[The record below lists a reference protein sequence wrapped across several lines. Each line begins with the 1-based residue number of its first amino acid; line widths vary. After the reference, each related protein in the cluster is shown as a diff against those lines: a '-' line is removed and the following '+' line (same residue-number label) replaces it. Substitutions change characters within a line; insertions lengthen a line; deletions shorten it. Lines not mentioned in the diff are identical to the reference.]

1 MSAYLRHFEL
11 TEAPFSKEIADGDL
25 WMPPSKEELV
35 AELEEA
41 MSERASVM
49 LVGEPGVGKTSVLRA
64 LRARLSTSNFR
75 LTYCHNATLGKRDFY
90 RQLCIALGLRPV
102 ASAGG
107 LFSAVS
113 SHVEELARERQ
124 TPVFLLDEAHL
135 MQQDL
140 LNNLHILLNYEWDS
154 KALLSLVMVGLPE
167 LQDRL
172 RLRHNRSLYTR
183 IHYRLHVGS
192 TTVEDTEAY
201 LLYRLK
207 RADCERPVFA
217 DDAVAMLH
225 ESAGACLRELDRLAT
240 ASLKSASRRK
250 KKLVDRSVVAS
261 IAAVPDDD

>member
-11 TEAPFSKEIADGDL
+11 TEAPFSKEIADDDL
-25 WMPPSKEELV
+25 WMPPSKTDLV
-35 AELEEA
+35 EELEEA
-41 MSERASVM
+41 TSERASVM

-113 SHVEELARERQ
+113 THVEELARERQ

-140 LNNLHILLNYEWDS
+140 LNNLH
-154 KALLSLVMVGLPE
+154 
-167 LQDRL
+167 
-172 RLRHNRSLYTR
+172 
-183 IHYRLHVGS
+183 
-192 TTVEDTEAY
+192 
-201 LLYRLK
+201 
-207 RADCERPVFA
+207 
-217 DDAVAMLH
+217 
-225 ESAGACLRELDRLAT
+225 
-240 ASLKSASRRK
+240 
-250 KKLVDRSVVAS
+250 
-261 IAAVPDDD
+261 